1 MNDTRVEDTA
11 ASGEAV
17 YKVEDL
23 VIDLYT
29 PTVSVRAVDG
39 AGFHVAPGETLAI
52 VGESGSGKT
61 VMTLG
66 PLGLMPEGVAVDLR
80 GKAAVS
86 GRDILAL
93 SAKERSALRGGFFGV
108 IFQDPMSALN
118 PMLKIGPQLAR
129 QAQLYRGLSAEA
141 ARKEGI
147 SLLARS
153 GIPDPED
160 RYNRYPHELSGG
172 MLQRAM
178 IALALASHPRV
189 LIADEPTTAL
199 DATVQAQI
207 LALIRQ
213 IQQEDGVA
221 VVLITHDIGAVS
233 VLADRVMVLYA
244 GQVAEEGA
252 AIDVL
257 TDPVHPYT
265 RGLLAS
271 VPDFRSDEASGT
283 REIPGLPPNQA
294 RLEPGCRFVERCSY
308 GQASCRTSRPPL
320 VPVLRGTAPRR
331 VACPVVL
338 AEEAIPHG

>member
-1 MNDTRVEDTA
+1 MTALSQNGPIYEVE
-11 ASGEAV
+11 G
-17 YKVEDL
+17 L

-39 AGFHVAPGETLAI
+39 AGFHVASGETLAI

-66 PLGLMPEGVAVDLR
+66 PLGLLPEGVAVDLR
-80 GKAAVS
+80 GTARADGKDV
-86 GRDILAL
+86 L
-93 SAKERSALRGGFFGV
+93 SMSPAELSRLRGGFFGV

-129 QAQLYRGLSAEA
+129 QAQLYAGLLASDAKKEA
-141 ARKEGI
+141 L

-160 RYNRYPHELSGG
+160 RYDRYPHELSGG

-178 IALALASHPRV
+178 IALALAARPRV

-213 IQQEDGVA
+213 IQKEDGIA
-221 VVLITHDIGAVS
+221 VILITHDIGAVS
-233 VLADRVMVLYA
+233 VLADRVAVLYA
-244 GQVAEEGA
+244 GQVAEEGS

-257 TDPVHPYT
+257 TAPVHPYT

-271 VPDFRSDEASGT
+271 VPDFRSENATGT
-283 REIPGLPPNQA
+283 REIPGIPPNQA
-294 RLEPGCRFVERCSY
+294 QLMPGCRFADRCDRV
-308 GQASCRTSRPPL
+308 QPTCRSHRPPL
-320 VPVLRGTAPRR
+320 VKVGAGAVPHR
-331 VACPVVL
+331 VACPVVIA
-338 AEEAIPHG
+338 AEGIVTHD

>member
-1 MNDTRVEDTA
+1 MTAPVYEVE
-11 ASGEAV
+11 G
-17 YKVEDL
+17 L

-29 PTVSVRAVDG
+29 PTLSVRAVDG

-66 PLGLMPEGVAVDLR
+66 PLGLLPEGVAVDLQGLAR
-80 GKAAVS
+80 AD
-86 GRDILAL
+86 GRDILAMSPKEL
-93 SAKERSALRGGFFGV
+93 SRLRGGFFGV

-118 PMLKIGPQLAR
+118 PMLKIGPQLAE
-129 QAQLYRGLSAEA
+129 QARRYAGLSADA
-141 ARKEGI
+141 ARREAV

-160 RYNRYPHELSGG
+160 RFDRYPHELSGG

-178 IALALASHPRV
+178 IALALAARPRV

-213 IQQEDGVA
+213 IQKEDGIA
-221 VVLITHDIGAVS
+221 VILITHDIGAVS
-233 VLADRVMVLYA
+233 VLADRVAVLYA
-244 GQVAEEGA
+244 GQVAEEGS

-257 TDPVHPYT
+257 TAPVHPYT

-271 VPDFRSDEASGT
+271 VPDFRSDNASGT
-283 REIPGLPPNQA
+283 REIPGIPPNQA
-294 RLEPGCRFVERCSY
+294 QLMPGCRFVDRCDR
-308 GQASCRTSRPPL
+308 AEAICKTRRPRL
-320 VPVLRGTAPRR
+320 QTVAIEAVPHR
-331 VACPVVL
+331 VACPVVIA
-338 AEEAIPHG
+338 AEGIVTHD

>member
-1 MNDTRVEDTA
+1 MTA
-11 ASGEAV
+11 PIYEV
-17 YKVEDL
+17 DDL

-66 PLGLMPEGVAVDLR
+66 PLGLLPEGVAVDLR
-80 GKAAVS
+80 GTARADGK
-86 GRDILAL
+86 DILSMAPADL
-93 SAKERSALRGGFFGV
+93 SRLRGGFFGV

-129 QAQLYRGLSAEA
+129 QAQVYAGLSSDA
-141 ARKEGI
+141 ARKEAV

-160 RYNRYPHELSGG
+160 RYDRYPHELSGG

-178 IALALASHPRV
+178 IALALAARPRV

-213 IQQEDGVA
+213 IQKEDGIA
-221 VVLITHDIGAVS
+221 VILITHDIGAVS
-233 VLADRVMVLYA
+233 VLADRVAVLYA
-244 GQVAEEGA
+244 GQVAEEGS

-257 TDPVHPYT
+257 TAPVHPYT

-271 VPDFRSDEASGT
+271 VPDFRSDDAKGT
-283 REIPGLPPNQA
+283 KEIPGIPPNQA
-294 RLEPGCRFVERCSY
+294 QLEAGCRFADRCDRV
-308 GQASCRTSRPPL
+308 QPLCHSRRPRL
-320 VPVLRGTAPRR
+320 QTVGSGAVPHR
-331 VACPVVL
+331 VACPVVIA
-338 AEEAIPHG
+338 AEGIVTHD

>member
-1 MNDTRVEDTA
+1 MNEPVY
-11 ASGEAV
+11 AV
-17 YKVEDL
+17 KDL

-39 AGFHVAPGETLAI
+39 VSFSVTPGETLAV

-66 PLGLMPEGVAVDLR
+66 PLGLMPEGVTIDLK
-80 GKAAVS
+80 GSATAAGQDLVK
-86 GRDILAL
+86 L
-93 SAKERSALRGGFFGV
+93 SQKRLSKLRGGQFGV

-118 PMLKIGPQLAR
+118 PMLKIGPQLAE
-129 QAQLYRGLSAEA
+129 QARRFAGLSREA
-141 ARKEGI
+141 ARIEAV
-147 SLLARS
+147 SLLART

-160 RYNRYPHELSGG
+160 RYDRYPHELSGG

-178 IALALASHPRV
+178 IALALAAKPRI

-207 LALIRQ
+207 LALLRQ
-213 IQQEDGVA
+213 IQKEDGIA

-233 VLADRVMVLYA
+233 VLADRVIVLYS
-244 GQVAEEGA
+244 GRIAEEGS

-257 TDPVHPYT
+257 TTPVHPYT

-271 VPDFRSDEASGT
+271 VPDFRSDTASGT
-283 REIPGLPPNQA
+283 REIPGLPPDQT
-294 RLEPGCRFVERCSY
+294 RILPGCRFADRCP
-308 GQASCRTSRPPL
+308 QAEASCREKRPDL
-320 VPVLRGTAPRR
+320 TR
-331 VACPVVL
+331 VGGAQIPHKAACPVVIR
-338 AEEAIPHG
+338 AEGVIENA

>member
-1 MNDTRVEDTA
+1 MSVPVYSVEN
-11 ASGEAV
+11 
-17 YKVEDL
+17 L
-23 VIDLYT
+23 VIDLFT

-39 AGFHVAPGETLAI
+39 ASFHVSAGETVAI

-80 GKAAVS
+80 GTARAD
-86 GRDILAL
+86 GQDILTL
-93 SAKERSALRGGFFGV
+93 SPPELSALRGGFFGV

-129 QAQLYRGLSAEA
+129 QARLYAGLSAKA
-141 ARKEGI
+141 ARTEAV

-160 RYNRYPHELSGG
+160 RYDRYPHELSGG

-178 IALALASHPRV
+178 IALALAARPRV

-213 IQQEDGVA
+213 IQQEDGIA

-233 VLADRVMVLYA
+233 VLADRVIVLYA
-244 GQVAEEGA
+244 GQIAEEGT

-257 TDPVHPYT
+257 TAPMHPYT

-271 VPDFRSDEASGT
+271 VPDFRSDTASGT
-283 REIPGLPPNQA
+283 REIPGIPPNQA
-294 RLEPGCRFVERCSY
+294 QLMPGCRFADRCDRVQPACHRHRPRLQTV
-308 GQASCRTSRPPL
+308 GQRTE
-320 VPVLRGTAPRR
+320 VPHR

-338 AEEAIPHG
+338 AVEGIAAHD

>member
-1 MNDTRVEDTA
+1 MTAPIYQVE
-11 ASGEAV
+11 G
-17 YKVEDL
+17 L

-66 PLGLMPEGVAVDLR
+66 PLGLLPEGVAVDLR
-80 GKAAVS
+80 GTAKAD
-86 GRDILAL
+86 GKDILSMSPADL
-93 SAKERSALRGGFFGV
+93 SRLRGGFFGV

-118 PMLKIGPQLAR
+118 PMLKIGPQLAE
-129 QAQLYRGLSAEA
+129 QARRFAGLSAEA
-141 ARKEGI
+141 SRKEAV

-160 RYNRYPHELSGG
+160 RYDRYPHELSGG

-178 IALALASHPRV
+178 IALALAARPRV

-213 IQQEDGVA
+213 IQKEDGIA
-221 VVLITHDIGAVS
+221 VILITHDIGAVS
-233 VLADRVMVLYA
+233 VLADRVAVLYA
-244 GQVAEEGA
+244 GQVAEEGS

-257 TDPVHPYT
+257 TAPVHPYT

-271 VPDFRSDEASGT
+271 VPDFRSDSASGT
-283 REIPGLPPNQA
+283 KEIPGIPPNQA
-294 RLEPGCRFVERCSY
+294 QLEAGCRFADRCD
-308 GQASCRTSRPPL
+308 QVQPQCHTRRPRL
-320 VPVLRGTAPRR
+320 QTVGTGAVLHR
-331 VACPVVL
+331 VACPVVIA
-338 AEEAIPHG
+338 AEGIVTHD

>member
-1 MNDTRVEDTA
+1 MTAPVYQVE
-11 ASGEAV
+11 G
-17 YKVEDL
+17 L

-29 PTVSVRAVDG
+29 PSVSVRAVDG

-66 PLGLMPEGVAVDLR
+66 PLGLLPEGVAVDLR
-80 GKAAVS
+80 GTAMADGK
-86 GRDILAL
+86 DILAL
-93 SAKERSALRGGFFGV
+93 SPADLSRLRGGFFGV

-118 PMLKIGPQLAR
+118 PMLKIGPQLAE
-129 QAQLYRGLSAEA
+129 QARRFAGLSAEA
-141 ARKEGI
+141 ARREAV

-160 RYNRYPHELSGG
+160 RYDRYPHELSGG

-178 IALALASHPRV
+178 IALALAARPRV

-213 IQQEDGVA
+213 IQKEDGIA
-221 VVLITHDIGAVS
+221 VILITHDIGAVS

-244 GQVAEEGA
+244 GQVAEEGSA
-252 AIDVL
+252 VDVL
-257 TDPVHPYT
+257 TAPVHPYT

-271 VPDFRSDEASGT
+271 VPDFRSENATGT
-283 REIPGLPPNQA
+283 KEIPGIPPNQT
-294 RLEPGCRFVERCSY
+294 RLEPGCRFADRCDRVEPT
-308 GQASCRTSRPPL
+308 CRTRRPRLETIAPGA
-320 VPVLRGTAPRR
+320 VPHR
-331 VACPVVL
+331 VACPVVIA
-338 AEEAIPHG
+338 AEGIVTHD

>member
-1 MNDTRVEDTA
+1 MSAPIYEVE
-11 ASGEAV
+11 G
-17 YKVEDL
+17 L

-66 PLGLMPEGVAVDLR
+66 PLGLLPEGVAVDLR
-80 GKAAVS
+80 GTARADGK
-86 GRDILAL
+86 DILSMSPGDL
-93 SAKERSALRGGFFGV
+93 SRLRGGFFGV
-108 IFQDPMSALN
+108 IFQDPISALN
-118 PMLKIGPQLAR
+118 PMLKIGPQLAE
-129 QAQLYRGLSAEA
+129 QARRFAGLSAEA
-141 ARKEGI
+141 SRKEAV

-160 RYNRYPHELSGG
+160 RYDRYPHELSGG

-178 IALALASHPRV
+178 IALALAARPRV

-213 IQQEDGVA
+213 IQKEDGIA
-221 VVLITHDIGAVS
+221 VILITHDIGAVS
-233 VLADRVMVLYA
+233 VLADRVAVLYA
-244 GQVAEEGA
+244 GQVAEEGSA
-252 AIDVL
+252 VDVL
-257 TDPVHPYT
+257 TAPVHPYT

-271 VPDFRSDEASGT
+271 VPDFRSDSASGT
-283 REIPGLPPNQA
+283 KEIPGIPPNQA
-294 RLEPGCRFVERCSY
+294 QLMPGCRFVDRCDR
-308 GQASCRTSRPPL
+308 AEAACKTRRPRL
-320 VPVLRGTAPRR
+320 QTVGTGAVPHR
-331 VACPVVL
+331 VACPVVIA
-338 AEEAIPHG
+338 AEGIVTHD

>member
-1 MNDTRVEDTA
+1 MNIPVYAVEN
-11 ASGEAV
+11 
-17 YKVEDL
+17 L

-39 AGFHVAPGETLAI
+39 ASFHVLAGETVAI

-66 PLGLMPEGVAVDLR
+66 PLGLMPEGVAVDLH
-80 GKAAVS
+80 GTAKAD
-86 GRDILAL
+86 GRDILTL
-93 SAKERSALRGGFFGV
+93 SPPELSALRGGFFGV

-129 QAQLYRGLSAEA
+129 QAQLYAGLSAEA
-141 ARKEGI
+141 ARREAV

-160 RYNRYPHELSGG
+160 RFNRYPHELSGG

-178 IALALASHPRV
+178 IALALAARPRV

-213 IQQEDGVA
+213 IQKEDGIA

-233 VLADRVMVLYA
+233 VLADRVIVLYA
-244 GQVAEEGA
+244 GQIAEEGT

-257 TDPVHPYT
+257 TAPVHPYT

-271 VPDFRSDEASGT
+271 VPDFRSDTATGT
-283 REIPGLPPNQA
+283 QEIPGIPPNQA
-294 RLEPGCRFVERCSY
+294 QLMPGCRFADRCDLV
-308 GQASCRTSRPPL
+308 QASCHTHRPRL
-320 VPVLRGTAPRR
+320 QTVGLQTVASGEVPHR

-338 AEEAIPHG
+338 VAEGIATHD

>member
-1 MNDTRVEDTA
+1 MTPSPVATPVYAVEN
-11 ASGEAV
+11 
-17 YKVEDL
+17 L

-29 PTVSVRAVDG
+29 PTLSVRAVDRVS
-39 AGFHVAPGETLAI
+39 FHVNAGETVAI

-66 PLGLMPEGVAVDLR
+66 PLGLLPEGVAVDLR
-80 GKAAVS
+80 GTAKAD
-86 GRDILAL
+86 RRNLLTL
-93 SAKERSALRGGFFGV
+93 SAKELSALRGGFFGV

-129 QAQLYRGLSAEA
+129 QARLYAGLSAA
-141 ARKEGI
+141 DARKEAV

-160 RYNRYPHELSGG
+160 RYDRYPHELSGG

-178 IALALASHPRV
+178 IALALAARPRV

-213 IQQEDGVA
+213 IQKEDGIA

-233 VLADRVMVLYA
+233 VLADRVIVLYA
-244 GQVAEEGA
+244 GQIAEEGT

-257 TDPVHPYT
+257 SAPIHPYT

-271 VPDFRSDEASGT
+271 VPDFRSENATGT
-283 REIPGLPPNQA
+283 KEIPGLPPNQA
-294 RLEPGCRFVERCSY
+294 QLEGGCRFADRCDRV
-308 GQASCRTSRPPL
+308 QPACRTDRPRLQTVTVGP
-320 VPVLRGTAPRR
+320 VPHR
-331 VACPVVL
+331 VACPVVIV
-338 AEEAIPHG
+338 AEGIAIHD